1 MNNLNFDQRKAVESD
16 GVVVIV
22 AGPGTGKTKTLTSR
36 IAHLLEEKK
45 VDPEKILALTFT
57 KKAATEMKTRLRHI
71 KNLPFIGTF
80 HAFATQFLQGSGF
93 RIIDEKEQLSIL
105 EMIVLEH
112 KKKTT
117 QKDVKNLLKDISIS
131 KNDFSESKNS
141 AIIDTYNKFLQDNNL
156 LDFDD
161 LLLLLFKKINQV
173 KDFRYEYVLV
183 DEFQD
188 TNRLQY
194 EIIKNLVLK
203 DNLFVIG
210 DPLQS
215 IYAFRGADAYVFE
228 KIKQDFPHH
237 AKIALKKNYRSAKN
251 ILDTA
256 SRLFIGASTLTSIKG
271 KIGVLQLILMADEHS
286 EADWVVQKIYELIGG
301 ADLIQASDLR
311 QENVKKHTLFAD
323 IAVIYR
329 THQIGRIL
337 EKRFLDSGI
346 PYQMIGGDSPY
357 EQAEIAFII
366 AILQYVLSKKS
377 QDLKNIFDSS
387 LLRISHEARFIL
399 HDVLKDEKTSDISA
413 IIHDLQGLGK
423 LKPKDIK
430 ILSTLNKNNDELLEY
445 SKSYKLIDFIHKTIE
460 IFSLDKR
467 IIDKPVKQQN
477 LQQFVNN
484 LLQFADK
491 KDAYQNALDYL
502 TYLQEHEYYDPRAQ
516 KVTLLTMHAAKG
528 LEFDTVFIC
537 GFEEGL
543 IPLVK
548 TKNTVDLDEEKRL
561 LYVAMTR
568 AKQNLYLTYTNNR
581 FHKKTN
587 ISSFYRLLKNKDME
601 EVEDAAIEKQKKRKE
616 KWLIKK
622 SQIALFD

>member
-1 MNNLNFDQRKAVESD
+1 MNNLNFDQRKAVKSD

-36 IAHLLEEKK
+36 IGFLLEEKK

-57 KKAATEMKTRLRHI
+57 KKAAAEMKTRLRHI

-80 HAFATQFLQGSGF
+80 HAFATQFLQDPGF
-93 RIIDEKEQLSIL
+93 RIIDEKEKRSIL
-105 EMIVLEH
+105 EMIVLKH

-117 QKDVKNLLKDISIS
+117 QKDIKNLLKDISIS
-131 KNDFSESKNS
+131 KNDFSKSKNS
-141 AIIDTYNKFLQDNNL
+141 QIIDTYNKFLQDNNL

-161 LLLLLFKKINQV
+161 LLLLLHKKINQV
-173 KDFRYEYVLV
+173 KDFRYEYVLI

-188 TNRLQY
+188 TNNLQY
-194 EIIKNLVLK
+194 EIVKNLVLK
-203 DNLFVIG
+203 ENLFVIG
-210 DPLQS
+210 DPQQS
-215 IYAFRGADAYVFE
+215 IYAFRGADAYVFD
-228 KIKQDFPHH
+228 KIEQDFPYY
-237 AKIALKKNYRSAKN
+237 AKIIFKKNYRSTKN
-251 ILDTA
+251 ILNTA
-256 SRLFIGASTLTSIKG
+256 SRLFIDAPRLISTKSEKGA
-271 KIGVLQLILMADEHS
+271 LQLIRTADERS

-311 QENVKKHTLFAD
+311 QENVKKPPLFAD

-357 EQAEIAFII
+357 EQVEIAFII
-366 AILQYVLSKKS
+366 AILQYVLSKKP

-387 LLRISHEARFIL
+387 LLKISHEARFIL
-399 HDVLKDEKTSDISA
+399 HDVLKDKKTNEISV
-413 IIHDLQGLGK
+413 IVHDLQGLGK

-430 ILSTLNKNNDELLEY
+430 ILSTLNKDIDELLEY

-460 IFSLDKR
+460 IFFLNKR
-467 IIDKPVKQQN
+467 IADNPSKQQN

-484 LLQFADK
+484 LLQFADR
-491 KDAYQNALDYL
+491 KDTYQNAVDDL
-502 TYLQEHEYYDPRAQ
+502 TYLQEHDYYDPRAQ

-528 LEFDTVFIC
+528 LEFGTVFIC

-543 IPLVK
+543 IPLIK
-548 TKNTVDLDEEKRL
+548 TENTVNLDEEKRL

-601 EVEDAAIEKQKKRKE
+601 EVEDTAIEKQKKRKE

-622 SQIALFD
+622 SQMQLF